1 MRQHITGAIV
11 SLPVVFASTAA
22 HAWHPGV
29 RWPYYLFGPLMWIV
43 CIVVVVVLVV
53 LAIRWLGRS
62 GYLSFIP
69 PVKTPLDIL
78 QERFARG
85 EIDKEEFKERRHLL
99 GE

>member
-11 SLPVVFASTAA
+11 LLSAVFASATA

-43 CIVVVVVLVV
+43 CIGVVVVLMV
-53 LAIRWLGRS
+53 LALRWLGSS
-62 GYLSFIP
+62 GYLAFIP
-69 PVKTPLDIL
+69 PVNMPLNIL

-85 EIDKEEFKERRHLL
+85 EIDAEEFEERRRLL
-99 GE
+99 AE